1 VNQAVERSA
10 KEKTVTAL
18 RERLERA
25 YGIFVVDYQGLN
37 VKELTRLRRELQEA
51 EVEFQV
57 VKNRLLLI
65 ACEGTDT
72 AVLKDHVT
80 GPSALAI
87 LNEDVI
93 KPAKV
98 LTNFSQDNEALEI
111 KVGQINGKVLD
122 LRAINKLAK
131 LPPKE
136 VLLSQLLGTLSS
148 VPASFVRVLSE
159 IPRRMV
165 TVLAAIKSQKE

>member
-1 VNQAVERSA
+1 LDKSQKDNIVRGLQESLGKASGA
-10 KEKTVTAL
+10 FL
-18 RERLERA
+18 
-25 YGIFVVDYQGLN
+25 VDYQGLKVETLTKLRHELREAN
-37 VKELTRLRRELQEA
+37 VQ
-51 EVEFQV
+51 FQV
-57 VKNRLLLI
+57 VKNRLLVI

-72 AVLKDHVT
+72 AVLKDHIT

-87 LNEDVI
+87 TYEDVI

-98 LTNFSQDNEALEI
+98 LTNFSRDNEALEI
-111 KVGQINGKVLD
+111 KVGQINGKVVD

-136 VLLSQLLGTLSS
+136 ILLSQLLFTLSG
-148 VPASFVRVLSE
+148 VPASLVRVLSE

-165 TVLAAIKSQKE
+165 TVLEAIKRQKE

>member
-1 VNQAVERSA
+1 MDRSQKDTIVRGLQESLGKA
-10 KEKTVTAL
+10 SGTFL
-18 RERLERA
+18 
-25 YGIFVVDYQGLN
+25 VDYQGLS
-37 VKELTRLRRELQEA
+37 VETLTRLRRELGEA
-51 EVEFQV
+51 NVQFQV

-72 AVLKDHVT
+72 AALKDHVT

-98 LTNFSQDNEALEI
+98 LTDFSRDNEALEI

-136 VLLSQLLGTLSS
+136 ILLSHLLGTLSG

>member
-1 VNQAVERSA
+1 MDKSQKDNIVRGLQESLGKASGA
-10 KEKTVTAL
+10 FL
-18 RERLERA
+18 
-25 YGIFVVDYQGLN
+25 VDYQGLKVETLTKLRHELREAN
-37 VKELTRLRRELQEA
+37 VQ
-51 EVEFQV
+51 FQV
-57 VKNRLLLI
+57 VKNRLLVI

-72 AVLKDHVT
+72 AVLKDHIT

-87 LNEDVI
+87 TYEDVI

-98 LTNFSQDNEALEI
+98 LTNFSRDNEALEI
-111 KVGQINGKVLD
+111 KAGQINGKVVD

-136 VLLSQLLGTLSS
+136 ILLSQLLFTLSG
-148 VPASFVRVLSE
+148 VPASLVRVLSE

-165 TVLAAIKSQKE
+165 TVLEAIKRQKE

>member
-1 VNQAVERSA
+1 LDKSQKDNIVRGLQESLGKASGA
-10 KEKTVTAL
+10 FL
-18 RERLERA
+18 
-25 YGIFVVDYQGLN
+25 VDYQGLKVETLTKLRHELREAN
-37 VKELTRLRRELQEA
+37 VQ
-51 EVEFQV
+51 FQV
-57 VKNRLLLI
+57 VKNRLLVI

-72 AVLKDHVT
+72 AVLKDHIT

-87 LNEDVI
+87 TYEDVI

-98 LTNFSQDNEALEI
+98 LTNFSQENETLEI
-111 KVGQINGKVLD
+111 KVGQINGKVVD

-136 VLLSQLLGTLSS
+136 ILLSQLLFTLSG
-148 VPASFVRVLSE
+148 VPASLVRVLSE

-165 TVLAAIKSQKE
+165 TVLEAIKRQKE

>member
-1 VNQAVERSA
+1 LDRSQKDTIVRGLQESLGKA
-10 KEKTVTAL
+10 SGAFL
-18 RERLERA
+18 
-25 YGIFVVDYQGLN
+25 VDYQGLN
-37 VKELTRLRRELQEA
+37 VETLTKLRRELREA
-51 EVEFQV
+51 NVQFQV

-87 LNEDVI
+87 LYEDVI

-111 KVGQINGKVLD
+111 KVGQIYGKVLD

-136 VLLSQLLGTLSS
+136 ILLSQLLFTLSG
-148 VPASFVRVLSE
+148 VPASFVRVLSG

-165 TVLAAIKSQKE
+165 TVLAAIKAQKEL

>member
-1 VNQAVERSA
+1 LDKSQKDNIVRGLQESL
-10 KEKTVTAL
+10 EKASGAFL
-18 RERLERA
+18 
-25 YGIFVVDYQGLN
+25 VDYQGLK
-37 VKELTRLRRELQEA
+37 VETLTKLRRELREA
-51 EVEFQV
+51 NVQFQV

-72 AVLKDHVT
+72 AVLKDHIA

-87 LNEDVI
+87 TYEDVI

-98 LTNFSQDNEALEI
+98 LTNFSQGNEALEI
-111 KVGQINGKVLD
+111 KVGQINGKVVD
-122 LRAINKLAK
+122 LRAISKLAK

-136 VLLSQLLGTLSS
+136 ILLSQLLFTLSG
-148 VPASFVRVLSE
+148 VPASLVRVLSE

-165 TVLAAIKSQKE
+165 TVLEAIKRQKE

>member
-1 VNQAVERSA
+1 MDKSQKDNIVRGLQESLGKASGA
-10 KEKTVTAL
+10 FL
-18 RERLERA
+18 
-25 YGIFVVDYQGLN
+25 VDYQGLKVETLTKLRHELREAN
-37 VKELTRLRRELQEA
+37 VQ
-51 EVEFQV
+51 FQV
-57 VKNRLLLI
+57 VKNRLLVI

-72 AVLKDHVT
+72 AVLKDHIT

-87 LNEDVI
+87 TYEDVI

-98 LTNFSQDNEALEI
+98 LTNFSRDNEALEI
-111 KVGQINGKVLD
+111 KVGQINGKVVD

-136 VLLSQLLGTLSS
+136 ILLSQLLFTLSG
-148 VPASFVRVLSE
+148 VPASLVRVLSE

-165 TVLAAIKSQKE
+165 TVLEAIKRQKE

>member
-1 VNQAVERSA
+1 LDKSQKDNIVRGLQESLGKASGA
-10 KEKTVTAL
+10 FL
-18 RERLERA
+18 
-25 YGIFVVDYQGLN
+25 VDYQGLKVETLTKLRHELRDAN
-37 VKELTRLRRELQEA
+37 VQ
-51 EVEFQV
+51 FQV
-57 VKNRLLLI
+57 VKNRLLVI

-72 AVLKDHVT
+72 AVLKDHIT

-87 LNEDVI
+87 TYEDVI

-98 LTNFSQDNEALEI
+98 LTNFSRDNEALEI
-111 KVGQINGKVLD
+111 KVGQINGKVVD

-136 VLLSQLLGTLSS
+136 ILLSQLLFTLSG
-148 VPASFVRVLSE
+148 VPASLVRVLSE

-165 TVLAAIKSQKE
+165 TVLEAIKRQKE

>member
-1 VNQAVERSA
+1 MDKSQKDNIVRGLQESLGKASGA
-10 KEKTVTAL
+10 FL
-18 RERLERA
+18 
-25 YGIFVVDYQGLN
+25 VDYQGLKVETLTKLRHELRDAN
-37 VKELTRLRRELQEA
+37 VQ
-51 EVEFQV
+51 FQV
-57 VKNRLLLI
+57 VKNRLLVI

-72 AVLKDHVT
+72 AVLKDHIT

-87 LNEDVI
+87 TYEDVI

-98 LTNFSQDNEALEI
+98 LTNFSRDNEALEI
-111 KVGQINGKVLD
+111 KVGQINGKVVD

-136 VLLSQLLGTLSS
+136 ILLSQLLFTLSG
-148 VPASFVRVLSE
+148 VPASLVRVLSE

-165 TVLAAIKSQKE
+165 TVLEAIKRQKE

>member
-1 VNQAVERSA
+1 LDKSKKGNIVRGLQESLGKASGA
-10 KEKTVTAL
+10 FL
-18 RERLERA
+18 
-25 YGIFVVDYQGLN
+25 VDYQGLKVETLTKLRHELREAN
-37 VKELTRLRRELQEA
+37 VQ
-51 EVEFQV
+51 FQV
-57 VKNRLLLI
+57 IKNRLLLI

-72 AVLKDHVT
+72 AVLKDHIA

-87 LNEDVI
+87 TYEDVV

-98 LTNFSQDNEALEI
+98 LTNFSQENETLEI
-111 KVGQINGKVLD
+111 KVGQINGKVVD

-136 VLLSQLLGTLSS
+136 ILLSQLLFTLSG
-148 VPASFVRVLSE
+148 VPASLVRVLSE

-165 TVLAAIKSQKE
+165 TVLEAIKRQKE

>member
-1 VNQAVERSA
+1 MNKSQKDNIVRGLQ
-10 KEKTVTAL
+10 
-18 RERLERA
+18 ERLGKA
-25 YGIFVVDYQGLN
+25 SGAFLVDYQGLKVETLTKLRHELREAN
-37 VKELTRLRRELQEA
+37 VQ
-51 EVEFQV
+51 FQV
-57 VKNRLLLI
+57 VKNRLLVI

-72 AVLKDHVT
+72 AVLKEHIR
-80 GPSALAI
+80 GPSGLAI
-87 LNEDVI
+87 TYEDVI

-98 LTNFSQDNEALEI
+98 LTNFSRENGALEI
-111 KVGQINGKVLD
+111 KVGQINGKVVD

-136 VLLSQLLGTLSS
+136 ILLSQLLFTLSG

-165 TVLAAIKSQKE
+165 TVLEAIKRQKE

>member
-1 VNQAVERSA
+1 
-10 KEKTVTAL
+10 
-18 RERLERA
+18 
-25 YGIFVVDYQGLN
+25 
-37 VKELTRLRRELQEA
+37 
-51 EVEFQV
+51 
-57 VKNRLLLI
+57 
-65 ACEGTDT
+65 
-72 AVLKDHVT
+72 LKDYVT

-98 LTNFSQDNEALEI
+98 LTDFSQDNEALEI

-122 LRAINKLAK
+122 LRAIKKLAK

-136 VLLSQLLGTLSS
+136 ILLSQLLGTLSS

>member
-1 VNQAVERSA
+1 MDRSQKDTIVRGLQESLGKA
-10 KEKTVTAL
+10 SGAFL
-18 RERLERA
+18 
-25 YGIFVVDYQGLN
+25 VDYQGLN
-37 VKELTRLRRELQEA
+37 VETLTKLRRELREA
-51 EVEFQV
+51 NVQFQV

-72 AVLKDHVT
+72 AVLKDHVA

-87 LNEDVI
+87 LYEDVI
-93 KPAKV
+93 NPAKV
-98 LTNFSQDNEALEI
+98 LTNFSQENEALEI

-136 VLLSQLLGTLSS
+136 ILLSQLLFTLSG

-165 TVLAAIKSQKE
+165 TVLAAIKSQKER